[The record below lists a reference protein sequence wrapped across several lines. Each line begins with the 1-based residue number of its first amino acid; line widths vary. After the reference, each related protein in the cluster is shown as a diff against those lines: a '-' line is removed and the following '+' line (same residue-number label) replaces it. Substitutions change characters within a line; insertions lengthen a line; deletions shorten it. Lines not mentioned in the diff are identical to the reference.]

1 GERSRVFLG
10 MGLHCRAEGSAKG
23 AGAKQKALRRGLG
36 DPAPAGFAAPA
47 GAGWRRAP
55 DTGRGEELEGRSEE
69 GDGGEENEEERR
81 EYHLSLL
88 RWLPW
93 IFRLPPYAR

>member
-1 GERSRVFLG
+1 LEQKAQQKALRPSIQ
-10 MGLHCRAEGSAKG
+10 AEGSAKG

-55 DTGRGEELEGRSEE
+55 DTGRGEELEGRRGER
-69 GDGGEENEEERR
+69 GGEKGVSPIIAAMAALD
-81 EYHLSLL
+81 LSAASLC
-88 RWLPW
+88 
-93 IFRLPPYAR
+93 

>member
-1 GERSRVFLG
+1 RAEGSAKGAEAK
-10 MGLHCRAEGSAKG
+10 AEGSAKG

>member
-1 GERSRVFLG
+1 LEQKAQQKALRPSIQ
-10 MGLHCRAEGSAKG
+10 AEGSAKG

-69 GDGGEENEEERR
+69 GRGERGGEKGVSPIIAAMAALD
-81 EYHLSLL
+81 LSAASLC
-88 RWLPW
+88 
-93 IFRLPPYAR
+93 